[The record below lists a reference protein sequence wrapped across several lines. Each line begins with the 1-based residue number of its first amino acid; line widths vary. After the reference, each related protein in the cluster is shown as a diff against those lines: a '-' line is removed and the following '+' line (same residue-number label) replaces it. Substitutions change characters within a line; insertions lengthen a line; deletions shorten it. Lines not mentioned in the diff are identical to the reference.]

1 MSNLQKGN
9 KYIVT
14 IEDVT
19 HQGEGVGKI
28 DGFTV
33 FVPQGLPE
41 DKVEI
46 EIISLKKNYGRGLIK
61 EVLNPSPQR
70 IKPNCPTYHECG
82 GCNLQHT
89 DYSYQLKLK
98 RKLVKD
104 ALERIGGFN
113 DPIIHHTL
121 TAGDKK
127 YRNKVQS
134 PVGVVDGKTVA
145 GFYKPKSHEIVPLE
159 NCHIQHPKSNQ
170 VLDRIS
176 KELHHL
182 NIPTYN
188 EKTGKGIVRHIVTK
202 IGFNTDELMAILVVT
217 KEDFHKKK
225 ELVDRI
231 KSLEAVDTLVFN
243 INSKKTNVVMGT
255 KNLTMFGN
263 GYITEQVSGIEY
275 KISPLSFFQIN
286 PKGMEILYG
295 KTLEYASLTG
305 KEKVLDAYCGI
316 GSISLFLA
324 QQAKEVL
331 GVEIVP
337 QAIEDAKENAKI
349 NGIKNAHFKVGKAEE
364 VIVDQAKK
372 GDKYDVVVV
381 DPPRKGC
388 DEKLLDAIKEI
399 SPHKVV
405 YVSCNPSTLARDL
418 KYLCQ
423 EKKYELK
430 QVQPVDMF
438 PHSGHVECVV
448 LMSRVKVN
456 TMF

>member
-1 MSNLQKGN
+1 MSKLLTGK
-9 KYIVT
+9 KYTAT
-14 IEDVT
+14 IEDIT
-19 HQGEGVGKI
+19 HKGEGVGKI

-46 EIISLKKNYGRGLIK
+46 EIISIKKNYGRGLIQK
-61 EVLNPSPQR
+61 IINPSPHR
-70 IKPNCPTYHECG
+70 IKPNCPTYEKCG

-98 RKLVKD
+98 QKLVKD
-104 ALERIGGFN
+104 ALERIGGFQSVTV
-113 DPIIHHTL
+113 HQTL

-134 PVGVVDGKTVA
+134 PVGIVDGKTVA

-159 NCHIQHPKSNQ
+159 NCHIQHPKSNE
-170 VLDRIS
+170 VLDSIS
-176 KELHHL
+176 RKLHEL

-202 IGFNTDELMAILVVT
+202 VGFNTDELMVIIVVT
-217 KEDFHKKK
+217 KEDFHRKK
-225 ELVDRI
+225 ELVDSI
-231 KSLEAVDTLVFN
+231 KRLKVVDTLVFN
-243 INSKKTNVVMGT
+243 INSKKTNVVMGR
-255 KNLTMFGN
+255 KNITMFGN
-263 GYITEQVSGIEY
+263 GHITEKVTGIQY
-275 KISPLSFFQIN
+275 KISPLSFFQVN

-295 KTLEYASLTG
+295 KTLEYANLTG

-364 VIVDQAKK
+364 VIVDEAKK
-372 GDKYDVVVV
+372 GEKYDVVVV

-388 DEKLLDAIKEI
+388 DEKLLEAIQKI
-399 SPHKVV
+399 SPQRIV

-418 KYLCQ
+418 KHLCQ
-423 EKKYELK
+423 EGKYEIK

-438 PHSGHVECVV
+438 PHSGHVECVC
-448 LMSRVKVN
+448 LLNKVD
-456 TMF
+456 